1 MINDWSD
8 RARTLRRAQTKE
20 ERKLWY
26 DFLCTYPIQF
36 RRQVVFV
43 PYIADFYAHQ
53 VKLAIELDGSGHYE
67 PEQSEYDLRRTEYL
81 KEKYGISVL
90 RFSNT
95 DIDQNFAGVCEQIDL
110 LVKACSKKASPGG
123 SWHGA
128 SRD

>member
-1 MINDWSD
+1 MINNWNDQ
-8 RARTLRRAQTKE
+8 ARTLRKAQTKE

-26 DFLCTYPIQF
+26 DFLRTYPVQF

-43 PYIADFYAHQ
+43 SYIVDFYAHQ

-67 PEQSEYDLRRTEYL
+67 LEQLEYDLRRTDYL
-81 KEKYGISVL
+81 KKKYGISVL

-95 DIDQNFAGVCEQIDL
+95 DIDRNFAGVCEQIDL
-110 LVKACSKKASPGG
+110 LVKASSRKASPGG
-123 SWHGA
+123 SCHGA